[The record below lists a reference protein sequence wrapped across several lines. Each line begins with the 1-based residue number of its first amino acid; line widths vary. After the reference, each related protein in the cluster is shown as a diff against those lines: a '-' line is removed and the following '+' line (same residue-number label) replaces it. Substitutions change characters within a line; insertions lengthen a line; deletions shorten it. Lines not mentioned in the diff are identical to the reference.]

1 MTSTDE
7 SGTARAPRQVGTSS
21 EDYDAYYYSHY
32 SGPTYDVNEPHWIR
46 FFGGLADR
54 LVSLLE
60 PKTSL
65 DAGCAK
71 GILVGS
77 LVERGV
83 DAQGIDVSEHA
94 IDNGDPRAAGRLRVQ
109 DLTKPI
115 EGTYDLVTCIEVIE
129 HLSPGDAELAL
140 DNLCA
145 ITDRIVLTTTPFDL
159 RDVTHVNV
167 RLPQHWA
174 AMMAERGFF
183 RRADVDITFIAPWA
197 VMFQR
202 GNKTV
207 RESVFDYEAVVSW
220 AMIEVAEK
228 RSRGLELARELAKAE
243 KQLAA
248 LGYAPDGSA
257 VGAGELAAARERAAK
272 AERKLRA
279 VTASKTYKVGRI
291 VTSPLRAVRNLR
303 GSR

>member
-7 SGTARAPRQVGTSS
+7 SGTDRGTRQVGTSS

-32 SGPTYDVNEPHWIR
+32 SGPSYDVDEPHWIR
-46 FFGGLADR
+46 FFGNLADR
-54 LVSLLE
+54 LISLLE
-60 PKTSL
+60 PTTSL

-83 DAQGIDVSEHA
+83 DAHGVDVSEHA
-94 IDNGDPRAAGRLRVQ
+94 IENGDPRAAGRLSVQ

-115 EGTYDLVTCIEVIE
+115 EGRYDMVTCIEVIE
-129 HLSPGDAELAL
+129 HLSQGDAELAL

-145 ITDRIVLTTTPFDL
+145 VTDRLVLTTTPFDL

-174 AMMAERGFF
+174 AMLAERGFF
-183 RRADVDITFIAPWA
+183 RRPDVDLAFIAPWA

-207 RESVFDYEAVVSW
+207 RETVFDYEAVVSW

-243 KQLAA
+243 KELAA
-248 LGYAPDGSA
+248 LGVTRGESGGSG
-257 VGAGELAAARERAAK
+257 VGGELDAARQRAAA
-272 AERKLRA
+272 AERRLRSVTSSKSYKVGRA
-279 VTASKTYKVGRI
+279 VTA
-291 VTSPLRAVRNLR
+291 PLRALR
-303 GSR
+303 GRR